1 METISKLPPI
11 PRVEGPSSDQVVR
24 RSGRTDGEN
33 FENVLEKELNR
44 RPPLEFSA
52 HAQTRLLQSQVHLT
66 TNQMDRVEKGVGQAA
81 QKGAKDSLILVD
93 NMALLVN
100 IPKNVVITA
109 IDGARMH
116 DNVFTQ
122 IDSAVIC

>member
-1 METISKLPPI
+1 MAAISKLPPI
-11 PRVEGPSSDQVVR
+11 PRVEGPPSGQVVR
-24 RSGRTDGEN
+24 RPAGADGEN
-33 FENVLEKELNR
+33 FSKVLDKELNR

-52 HAQTRLLQSQVHLT
+52 HAQTRLLQSQIRLT
-66 TNQMDRVEKGVGQAA
+66 SHQMDRVKRGVGQAA
-81 QKGAKDSLILVD
+81 LKGAKDSLILVD

-100 IPKNVVITA
+100 IPKNIVITA

>member
-1 METISKLPPI
+1 MATISKLPPI
-11 PRVEGPSSDQVVR
+11 PRVEGPPSGQVVR
-24 RSGRTDGEN
+24 KPTRTDGEN
-33 FENVLEKELNR
+33 FTNVLEKALNR

-66 TNQMDRVEKGVGQAA
+66 NHQMDRVEKGVGQAA
-81 QKGAKDSLILVD
+81 KKGAKDSLILVD
-93 NMALLVN
+93 NMALLIN
-100 IPKNVVITA
+100 IPKNIVITA
-109 IDGARMH
+109 IDGARMR

>member
-1 METISKLPPI
+1 MAAISKLPPI
-11 PRVEGPSSDQVVR
+11 PRVDNSTSSSVLR
-24 RSGRTDGEN
+24 KPTRTDGEN
-33 FENVLEKELNR
+33 FSKVLEKELNR

-52 HAQTRLLQSQVHLT
+52 HAQTRLLQSQIHLT
-66 TNQMDRVEKGVGQAA
+66 NHQMDRVEKGVGQAA

-100 IPKNVVITA
+100 VPKNIVITA
-109 IDGARMH
+109 IDGARMQ